1 MKRNNLFFNSLVL
14 TCGGFLAKVFSV
26 VYRIGLTRILG
37 SLGIGIYQLIFPFY
51 SLCVVL
57 STAGLPMAISKVISK
72 NPNCEI
78 GVVKKCFK
86 YASIISISLSLIL
99 LFGGKFIAMLQ
110 NQPNITICYVI
121 LSPTIIILAFSAVIR
136 GYFQGKHNF
145 YPTAVSNILEQAVK
159 MIAGLIVSLVLLRF
173 GLIYSIIGAVASI
186 VLSEFVSLFYLFIK
200 FSKQKKTDC
209 NFKTENINLFKDIM
223 PILITNLILPVAS
236 FIDSFLVVRLLEQ
249 NFSHDSS
256 VFLYGLESGVVS
268 NVVSLPT
275 IFSFAVSSVILPK
288 ISNMKSVID
297 KKNNLNF
304 SLKITLLII
313 VPCCVVF
320 LIMPKQILQV
330 VYSNRLSNGEFDG
343 LKIASKLLQISAL
356 GGIGLCVNQ
365 ILSSFL
371 QGVNLRFETVK
382 NLTISVIVKLMIEVA
397 LLTNPNVGIYA
408 LALSNLV
415 CYVLTCLLNT
425 VSIIRHFKFKKEFN
439 FALKLLFA
447 NVVFAVFL
455 YLIVVSVQN
464 IFAVISCSLLALC
477 VYFGILFVE
486 KIFTKSEIGRMKY
499 LS

>member
-1 MKRNNLFFNSLVL
+1 
-14 TCGGFLAKVFSV
+14 
-26 VYRIGLTRILG
+26 
-37 SLGIGIYQLIFPFY
+37 
-51 SLCVVL
+51 
-57 STAGLPMAISKVISK
+57 
-72 NPNCEI
+72 
-78 GVVKKCFK
+78 
-86 YASIISISLSLIL
+86 
-99 LFGGKFIAMLQ
+99 
-110 NQPNITICYVI
+110 
-121 LSPTIIILAFSAVIR
+121 
-136 GYFQGKHNF
+136 
-145 YPTAVSNILEQAVK
+145 
-159 MIAGLIVSLVLLRF
+159 
-173 GLIYSIIGAVASI
+173 
-186 VLSEFVSLFYLFIK
+186 
-200 FSKQKKTDC
+200 
-209 NFKTENINLFKDIM
+209 M

-330 VYSNRLSNGEFDG
+330 IYSNRLSNGEYDG

-415 CYVLTCLLNT
+415 CYVLTCLLNS

-455 YLIVVSVQN
+455 YLIVVSNQN

-477 VYFGILFVE
+477 VYFGILFME